1 LDIHYKYDR
10 VENMVGLLDVI
21 DKESYAL
28 SFMDNTTRTIVV
40 VYIAHNVKD
49 VPIVWKGLDRESFL
63 LGLLN
68 TKAMFKVVAYI
79 CDHESF
85 KSLLT
90 TVYKSTLLQ
99 NF

>member
-1 LDIHYKYDR
+1 MDIHYKYDR
-10 VENMVGLLDVI
+10 VEKMVGLLDVI

-90 TVYKSTLLQ
+90 TVCKSTLLQ